1 MEITKQFKIGSS
13 AFFSGVEGYN
23 EKNSDTLLIER
34 DPVGFKTWRESS
46 GQSGVIAE
54 WKEMGKDEFVEATLS
69 FGKPELAGKFLI
81 PEFAE
86 WLQMTIDDLKKLDVL
101 FSKMEGKQAYLKK
114 IYDCYMEN
122 GKFELGEEQKKD
134 AYSIYKEYRK
144 ENDKEGEE

>member
-1 MEITKQFKIGSS
+1 MEIIKQFKIGSS

-23 EKNSDTLLIER
+23 GKNSDTLLIEK

-46 GQSGVIAE
+46 GQSVVIAE
-54 WKEMGKDEFVEATLS
+54 WKEMGKDEFIEATLS

-86 WLQMTIDDLKKLDVL
+86 WFQMAIDDLKKLDNL

-114 IYDCYMEN
+114 IYEYYIEN
-122 GKFELGEEQKKD
+122 GKFELSEEQKKD
-134 AYSIYKEYRK
+134 AYSVYEEHRK
-144 ENDKEGEE
+144 DNKEGEE